1 MDLCI
6 FCRIVEKKIPAQVE
20 YENQEVIAFRDI
32 NPQAPHHLLII
43 PKRHIPTIADIT
55 RDDLPLVGE
64 MVAVANHLA
73 TELGLKESGYR
84 LVINCGESSGQAI
97 FHLHLHLLGG
107 RKMSW
112 PPG

>member
-1 MDLCI
+1 M
-6 FCRIVEKKIPAQVE
+6 FFQIVEKTIPAQLE
-20 YENQEVIAFRDI
+20 YENERVIAFRDI

-43 PKRHIPTIADIT
+43 PKRHIPTIADISSE
-55 RDDLPLVGE
+55 DLPLLGE
-64 MVAVANHLA
+64 MVSVANQLA
-73 TELGLKESGYR
+73 KDLGVKDSGYR
-84 LVINCGESSGQAI
+84 LVINCGKSSGQAI